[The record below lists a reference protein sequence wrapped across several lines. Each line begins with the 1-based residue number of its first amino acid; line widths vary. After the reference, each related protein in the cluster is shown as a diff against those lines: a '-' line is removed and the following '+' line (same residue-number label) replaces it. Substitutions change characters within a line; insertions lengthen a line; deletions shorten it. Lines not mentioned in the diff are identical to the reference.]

1 MKDLN
6 SASAHINSRDGDGS
20 TLLHIASLACNL
32 ESVKLFIA
40 AGADVNAVD
49 KSGFTPLH
57 DAIRE
62 GISEITRNA
71 DEGDPEARKNLAVM
85 IAEGA
90 DPKIAREGNIEVVK
104 ALIAAGADVNARDG
118 SGGTPLHYTW
128 RQGKTEAI
136 KALIAA
142 GADINAK
149 DNAGQT
155 PLYVAVGFQSFEAIK
170 TLIATGADVNA
181 KDKYG
186 YTPLDTGLRQGIT
199 AEIAKILIAGG
210 ATVNSLSGVYKS
222 TPLHI
227 AVSPVY
233 QISPVTSD
241 GRSSFDN
248 AEILKTLIAA
258 GANVNVKDS
267 DGKTP
272 LHHAVVFND
281 ANIVKILIDAGA
293 DVRAKDKGSFFSS
306 GKIPLEIARS
316 KASTEV
322 IKVLEVAE
330 STHVEDY

>member
-6 SASAHINSRDGDGS
+6 SASTYIDSRDEDGS

-85 IAEGA
+85 IAEDV
-90 DPKIAREGNIEVVK
+90 DPKIAREGNMEAVK
-104 ALIAAGADVNARDG
+104 LFIAAGADVNARDG

-128 RQGKTEAI
+128 RQGKTEAV
-136 KALIAA
+136 KVLIAA
-142 GADINAK
+142 GADINAR
-149 DNAGQT
+149 DEAGQT

-170 TLIATGADVNA
+170 TLIAAGADVNA

-199 AEIAKILIAGG
+199 ADIVKILIAGG
-210 ATVNSLSGVYKS
+210 ANVNSLSGVVYKS

-233 QISPVTSD
+233 QISPVTSH
-241 GRSSFDN
+241 GRSSSDS

-258 GANVNVKDS
+258 GADINVKDS

-281 ANIVKILIDAGA
+281 PSIVKILVDAGA
-293 DVRAKDKGSFFSS
+293 DVYVKDKGGFFSS
-306 GKIPLEIARS
+306 GKTPLQIARS
-316 KASTEV
+316 KASAEV
-322 IKVLEVAE
+322 VKVLEAAE
-330 STHVEDY
+330 ISM